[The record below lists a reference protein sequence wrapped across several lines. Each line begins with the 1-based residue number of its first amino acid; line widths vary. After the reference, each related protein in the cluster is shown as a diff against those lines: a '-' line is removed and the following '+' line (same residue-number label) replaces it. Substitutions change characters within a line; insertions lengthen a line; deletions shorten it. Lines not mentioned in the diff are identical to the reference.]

1 MDDFQGMRPYALILP
16 DNLALLPAVLLA
28 LVLLAPVLTPTVM
41 AAETS
46 PDQLTRLVTAYEL
59 TLARVEAYGA
69 VLAGIADWAEAHP
82 AQTKALRAKAP
93 KGLADVEQATAVL
106 ESEPALKALLDKH
119 RLSGRDFV
127 LVPAAMMQA
136 RLAVLAEAQ
145 GRKLPPGQ
153 VNPKN
158 LALAK
163 AHAAR
168 MDAIMHQ
175 AAADRLR
182 AFGR

>member
-1 MDDFQGMRPYALILP
+1 MRKIPPAFP
-16 DNLALLPAVLLA
+16 ACLLGLL
-28 LVLLAPVLTPTVM
+28 LLLAPLAANAA
-41 AAETS
+41 AAES
-46 PDQLTRLVTAYEL
+46 GQDELTRMVVAYEL
-59 TLARVEAYGA
+59 TMARVEAYGA

-82 AQTKALRAKAP
+82 EQAKALRAQAP
-93 KGLADVEQATAVL
+93 KGLADVDRAAAVL
-106 ESEPALKALLDKH
+106 ESEPALKAFFDKH
-119 RLSGRDFV
+119 QLSGRDFV
-127 LVPAAMMQA
+127 LVPAVMMQA

-158 LALAK
+158 LALARTN
-163 AHAAR
+163 AAR

-175 AAADRLR
+175 AAADRVR

>member
-1 MDDFQGMRPYALILP
+1 MLMRIKFAVLSAGLLLL
-16 DNLALLPAVLLA
+16 LALLCGAA
-28 LVLLAPVLTPTVM
+28 
-41 AAETS
+41 AAETG
-46 PDQLTRLVTAYEL
+46 PEQLTRLVTDYEL
-59 TLARVEAYGA
+59 TMARVEAYGA

-82 AQTKALRAKAP
+82 AQTKALQAKAP
-93 KGLADVEQATAVL
+93 RGLADVEQAAAVL
-106 ESEPALKALLDKH
+106 ESEPALKVLLDKH

-127 LVPAAMMQA
+127 LIPAAMMQA